1 MLGQSDRRTDSG
13 TDSGMGS
20 SEPVLPDWAVPS
32 EPQPLADDLAEQ
44 TAGSFAGSSA
54 DDGRAYAGFLR
65 RTVAMAIDAY
75 LCLMAAGGV
84 MGVGLGLAGSPV
96 PSRRA
101 QMLIG
106 LFGLLVMPVLLT
118 AIPEAS
124 RWQTTI
130 GKRLLGLIVTD
141 RRGRRIGLGRSLVRY
156 AARVVMIGLAF
167 FAAAAVGAVA
177 RRRLR
182 LSNMQE
188 MMTAFTLFG
197 LLLLLVHLS
206 QRFSPQR
213 QALHDRVAG
222 TLVLRRHQSQRG
234 QS

>member
-1 MLGQSDRRTDSG
+1 MPGQSDRRTDSG

-141 RRGRRIGLGRSLVRY
+141 RRGRRIGLGRSLARY
-156 AARVVMIGLAF
+156 AARVVVLGLAV
-167 FAAAAVGAVA
+167 AAAALLGAA
-177 RRRLR
+177 ARLR
-182 LSNMQE
+182 WGLSQTQE
-188 MMTAFTLFG
+188 MTTALA
-197 LLLLLVHLS
+197 LLALLVLLTHLP
-206 QRFSPQR
+206 QRFSPYR

-222 TLVLRRHQSQRG
+222 TLVLHRPPAETD
-234 QS
+234 